1 MNSILPFNNLP
12 VNYSPALSSPKLNP
26 NRPYNIS
33 MNAVDTVQKI
43 EKTVDPEIVPAKMLL
58 SLLKCGLSDDAKID
72 ENLFQGRT
80 KEDWIRLNNL
90 AIDNAVAPTVYNG
103 LQKNPNIKVPDEVV
117 ANLKQAKDYA
127 IKYHGLQEKL
137 LGEFSVFT
145 KSKGIDTVQMKGI
158 GFSMNYPDPTARFG
172 GDLDVFNFKH
182 GTDPADTRNN
192 MSFTTDKLATEAGME
207 VALDHGPKHSEIR
220 YKGMPIE
227 NHRNFLNVEV
237 GPLHKKMNNYLL
249 KHINPIQEILPN
261 GTKILI
267 PSKEFNNVFISF
279 HAMQHFV
286 GSGINF
292 HHLADWAVQI
302 KKHGLIVPEEAKG
315 TKFEEFMYAFTNLAN
330 KYLGTNVK
338 VPENKKL
345 EDEIFDKMLHPDKHK
360 ELNVPEPKSKNPV
373 SMVVYKYRKI
383 AANTKRT
390 NTYWGTNKTVAQACL
405 ESFVQHLK
413 NPKTF
418 IRVFTKLK

>member
-1 MNSILPFNNLP
+1 MNSILPLNNLP
-12 VNYSPALSSPKLNP
+12 VNYSPALSNPKLNP
-26 NRPYNIS
+26 NKPYNIS
-33 MNAVDTVQKI
+33 MNAVDTIQKI
-43 EKTVDPEIVPAKMLL
+43 GKAADPEMVPAKMLL
-58 SLLKCGLSDDAKID
+58 SLLNSGLNDTKVD
-72 ENLFQGRT
+72 EKLFQGRT

-103 LQKNPNIKVPDEVV
+103 LQKNPNIKVPDEVA
-117 ANLKQAKDYA
+117 ANLKQTKDYA

-137 LGEFSVFT
+137 LSEFSDFT

-158 GFSMNYPDPTARFG
+158 GFSMNYPEPTARFG

-182 GTDPADTRNN
+182 GTDPSNPKNN
-192 MSFTTDKLATEAGME
+192 MSLKVDKLAEDNNME
-207 VALDHGPKHSEIR
+207 VSAKTCIKHSHID

-227 NHRNFLNVEV
+227 NHRNFLNVEI
-237 GPLHKKMNNYLL
+237 GPLHKKLNSYLL
-249 KHINPIQEILPN
+249 KNLNPVEETLPH
-261 GTKILI
+261 GTKILV

-292 HHLADWAVQI
+292 HHLADWAVQV
-302 KKHGLIVPEEAKG
+302 KKHGLTVPEEAKG
-315 TKFEEFMYAFTNLAN
+315 TPYEKFMYAFTNLAN
-330 KYLGTNVK
+330 KHLGTNVK

-373 SMVVYKYRKI
+373 SMVIYKYRKI